1 MIEILFLLL
10 PVAAASGWWLSRRE
24 LHAKCDGV
32 GPAHP
37 DFLRGLNY
45 LLEEQPD
52 KAIDLF
58 LKLAEVNGET
68 VETHLALGSLFRR
81 RGEVDRAIRIH
92 QNLVARKN
100 LSAER
105 RGYALFELG
114 QDYMCAGL
122 LDRAE
127 VLFQELV
134 ELDLHR
140 KRALHALR
148 DIYQRERDWAKCLEV
163 AERLGP
169 MTEQPMAVEIA
180 HYHCELAEDARR
192 RQDPET
198 ARRHLLL
205 AQEVDPNGVRAAM
218 LEGYAALDDGDPQ
231 RAVPLFL
238 RVADRGSAYVAEI
251 LPSLIDALRRSGRDE
266 VPELL
271 GDLARRHPSSPLILS
286 LAEVLEQARDAE
298 TALDL
303 LTEYLSRHA
312 DLAAL
317 ERLLDLLAQEAE
329 TDTTHQRRLRVA
341 LEVTRHLLARHPVY
355 QCEQCGFQAR
365 ALHWQCPSCK
375 SWGTVLPVQPEPIVA
390 PDMSSERRF
399 P

>member
-1 MIEILFLLL
+1 MIELLFLLL
-10 PVAAASGWWLSRRE
+10 PIAAASGWWLSRRD
-24 LHAKCDGV
+24 LRAKCDGV
-32 GPAHP
+32 GPANP

-92 QNLVARKN
+92 QNLVERKN

-148 DIYQRERDWAKCLEV
+148 DIYQRERDWVKCLEV
-163 AERLGP
+163 AERLRP
-169 MTEQPMAVEIA
+169 MTEQSMAVEIA

-192 RQDPET
+192 KQDSET
-198 ARRHLLL
+198 AQRQLML
-205 AQEVDPNGVRAAM
+205 AQEADPNGVRAAM

-231 RAVPLFL
+231 RAVVLFL
-238 RVADRGSAYVAEI
+238 RVVDRGSAYVAEI
-251 LPSLIDALRRSGRDE
+251 LPSLIDALRQAGRDDT
-266 VPELL
+266 PALL
-271 GDLARRHPSSPLILS
+271 ENLARRHPTAPLIVS
-286 LAEVLEQARDAE
+286 LAAVLEQTRGAE
-298 TALDL
+298 AALDL
-303 LTEYLSRHA
+303 LTEYLSRYA
-312 DLAAL
+312 DLSGL
-317 ERLLDLLAQEAE
+317 ERQLELLAQETRSDE
-329 TDTTHQRRLRVA
+329 NHRHRLRTA

-365 ALHWQCPSCK
+365 SLHWQCPSCK
-375 SWGTVLPVQPEPIVA
+375 SWGTVVPVQPEPIA
-390 PDMSSERRF
+390 AHETRIP
-399 P
+399 